1 MFRLWFRIK
10 VKFWLLA
17 IYGATRLLKN
27 IERRA
32 AKSTGLRGGGTFVTD
47 FQGNILAGML
57 KSGEG
62 ITVFG
67 PN

>member
-1 MFRLWFRIK
+1 MFGIWFRIK
-10 VKFWLLA
+10 VQFWLIA
-17 IYGATRLLKN
+17 INSAIRLLKS

-32 AKSTGLRGGGTFVTD
+32 VKSTGLRDSDWFITD
-47 FQGNILAGML
+47 FHGNILAGIL

-62 ITVFG
+62 ITVYG

>member
-1 MFRLWFRIK
+1 
-10 VKFWLLA
+10 VKFWLIAILA
-17 IYGATRLLKN
+17 ATCLLKS

-32 AKSTGLRGGGTFVTD
+32 VKSTGLIDGGTFVTD

-57 KSGEG
+57 KDGEG